1 MLPRWLDALEFS
13 TDPIVAA
20 FDRHVA
26 RHPEAPLLVSPR
38 RVATRAHVAG
48 LADGVARLLTELGLR
63 PGQLVVTSAPNGPG
77 FLAALVAVRRL
88 GGVVVLADAAM
99 PAVEC
104 ARVAARL
111 QAAAVLACADAWP
124 EQPTTWGVRRTGVVT
139 PVRYDGAGFV
149 KLTSGSTG
157 EPCGVL
163 VTSEALAADDD
174 QLFRSMGLRADDR
187 MLAAIPLSHSYG
199 LSSLALPALR
209 RGTLLAL
216 PDEGG
221 PWAPLAAA
229 QAAEVTFFPTVPVYL
244 TALVDLAER
253 PALPPSLR
261 LVISA
266 GAVLTAEVAAR
277 FRTAFGLGVHGF
289 YGASEVGGICYDRD
303 GGAAER
309 GTVGTPVDGVS
320 VTLRGDQGEEGVP
333 EGTVVVRS
341 PAAALRHIPADQ
353 DNLSGGAFASGDH
366 ARWTPTG
373 ELQLLGRRDAWINVG
388 GKKVNP
394 REVEAVLA
402 ALPGVREAV
411 VLGVASTGGASE
423 IVRAV
428 VACDTSRMTYVQVAS
443 WCRARLASYKVPRSI
458 VLVEAIPR
466 TNRGKLD
473 RAALLAAVPPP
484 VRR

>member
-1 MLPRWLDALEFS
+1 MKFS
-13 TDPIVAA
+13 MDPIVAA

-26 RHPEAPLLVSPR
+26 RHPEAAFVVSPLHQ
-38 RVATRAHVAG
+38 ATRADVAA
-48 LADGVARLLTELGLR
+48 LAGVAQRALAEIGVE
-63 PGQLVVTSAPNGPG
+63 PGQLVVTSVPNGPA

-88 GGVVVLADAAM
+88 GAALVLADAAM
-99 PAVEC
+99 PEAE
-104 ARVAARL
+104 RDRIAAHL
-111 QAAAVLACADAWP
+111 HAAAALTCAQAWP
-124 EQPTTWGVRRTGVVT
+124 EQPASWKAQRTSVAS
-139 PVRYDGAGFV
+139 PAEHDAAAFV

-157 EPCGVL
+157 EPCGLL

-174 QLFRSMGLRADDR
+174 QLFRSMGLRDDDR

-229 QAAEVTFFPTVPVYL
+229 QAADVTFFPTVPVYL

-253 PALPPSLR
+253 PPLPASLR

-266 GAVLTAEVAAR
+266 GAALPPEVAAR
-277 FRTAFGLGVHGF
+277 FRAAFGLSVHGF

-309 GTVGTPVDGVS
+309 GTVGTPVDSVG
-320 VTLRGDQGEEGVP
+320 VTLRADDGEEDAA
-333 EGTVVVRS
+333 EGAVVVRS
-341 PAAALRHIPADQ
+341 AAAALRHIPAPQ
-353 DNLSGGAFASGDH
+353 DSLDGGTFTSGDQ
-366 ARWTPTG
+366 ARWTPSG

-411 VLGVASTGGASE
+411 VLGVASPGGATE

-428 VACDTSRMTYVQVAS
+428 VACETRRMTYGVVAS

-466 TNRGKLD
+466 TNRGKID
-473 RAALLAAVPPP
+473 RAALLAASPPS

>member
-1 MLPRWLDALEFS
+1 MKFS
-13 TDPIVAA
+13 MDPIVAA

-26 RHPEAPLLVSPR
+26 RHPEAAFVVSPLR
-38 RVATRAHVAG
+38 HATRAHVAA
-48 LADGVARLLTELGLR
+48 LAGEAQRALTEIGVR
-63 PGQLVVTSAPNGPG
+63 PGQLVVTAVPNGPA

-88 GGVVVLADAAM
+88 GAAVVLADAAT
-99 PAVEC
+99 PEAERDRI
-104 ARVAARL
+104 AGRL
-111 QAAAVLACADAWP
+111 QAVAALTCVEAWP
-124 EQPTTWGVRRTGVVT
+124 EQPGSWRAQRTSVAS
-139 PVRYDGAGFV
+139 PAEHDAAAFV

-157 EPCGVL
+157 EPSGLL

-174 QLFRSMGLRADDR
+174 QLFRSMGLRDDDR
-187 MLAAIPLSHSYG
+187 MLVAIPLSHSYG

-216 PDEGG
+216 SDEGG

-229 QAAEVTFFPTVPVYL
+229 RASDATFFPTVPVFL

-253 PALPPSLR
+253 PRLPASLR

-266 GAVLTAEVAAR
+266 GAVLPPEVAAR
-277 FRTAFGLGVHGF
+277 FRAAFGLSIHGF
-289 YGASEVGGICYDRD
+289 YGASEVGGICYDRE

-309 GTVGTPVDGVS
+309 GTVGTPVDGVG
-320 VTLRGDQGEEGVP
+320 VTLRADDGEENAAA
-333 EGTVVVRS
+333 GTVVVRS
-341 PAAALRHIPADQ
+341 AAAALGHIPAPQ
-353 DNLSGGAFASGDH
+353 DSLDGGTFTSGDQ
-366 ARWTPTG
+366 ARWTPSG

-394 REVEAVLA
+394 REVEAVLV

-411 VLGVASTGGASE
+411 VLGVASPGGATE

-428 VACDTSRMTYVQVAS
+428 VACETRRMTYNEVAS

-466 TNRGKLD
+466 TSRGKID
-473 RAALLAAVPPP
+473 RAALLAAPAPS